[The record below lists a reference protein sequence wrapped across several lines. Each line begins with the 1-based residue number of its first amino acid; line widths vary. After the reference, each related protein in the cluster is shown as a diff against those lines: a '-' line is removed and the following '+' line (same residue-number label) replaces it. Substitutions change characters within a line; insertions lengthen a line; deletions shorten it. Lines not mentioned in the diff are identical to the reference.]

1 MVMHEVDVSGVQL
14 SGATQAKPVVLQMN
28 REDFPGAF
36 LRDLA
41 ATGKPQLSSTQT
53 VVATASVSGTLYQPV
68 ARVVHVALV
77 ELSCKTVGYP
87 RLDPTRVVSAG
98 LVIRRVPRTNGISEL
113 SKPPASAWP
122 WMKNSNG
129 QFGWNPAAPWSPDN
143 DPDATL
149 RPQLQ
154 SGRPELDRLLAAKS
168 LSTALSEVTT
178 PAFAAAPDV
187 CAAAG
192 RTFVYALVPTA
203 SSESS
208 TQQSAAI
215 PKLDNSALLQT
226 LPVLL
231 KAGSHS
237 APQANQPVNYQFM
250 SDDWVRANNKTDFL
264 TFSATLRMLYTVF
277 GAFDG
282 SPAAHQLLT
291 ALNRRSVTVNGAS
304 QKIGD
309 FFHQAAA
316 RLIDYDPNSSAG
328 AAPQLQM
335 PSAWEY
341 YNADDQTE
349 IQHAMLPLLQSRT
362 QAASQPQGRFQ
373 DATRLYR
380 LRMFFR
386 IKGETPACPP
396 CLVWSNYSDP
406 FRIAAWYESGGR
418 AATPVPMPDP
428 FDRQTLQNAK
438 GSAAFAVP
446 PRLMNAMN
454 GANLT
459 SLSAGTSSPP
469 PSGSGIDI
477 IWICNFSIP
486 LITICAFFVLNIF
499 ISLLNFVFFW
509 MAFIKICLPFPV
521 PAPSS
526 SPVED

>member
-1 MVMHEVDVSGVQL
+1 
-14 SGATQAKPVVLQMN
+14 
-28 REDFPGAF
+28 
-36 LRDLA
+36 
-41 ATGKPQLSSTQT
+41 
-53 VVATASVSGTLYQPV
+53 
-68 ARVVHVALV
+68 
-77 ELSCKTVGYP
+77 
-87 RLDPTRVVSAG
+87 
-98 LVIRRVPRTNGISEL
+98 
-113 SKPPASAWP
+113 
-122 WMKNSNG
+122 
-129 QFGWNPAAPWSPDN
+129 
-143 DPDATL
+143 
-149 RPQLQ
+149 
-154 SGRPELDRLLAAKS
+154 
-168 LSTALSEVTT
+168 
-178 PAFAAAPDV
+178 
-187 CAAAG
+187 
-192 RTFVYALVPTA
+192 
-203 SSESS
+203 
-208 TQQSAAI
+208 
-215 PKLDNSALLQT
+215 
-226 LPVLL
+226 
-231 KAGSHS
+231 
-237 APQANQPVNYQFM
+237 
-250 SDDWVRANNKTDFL
+250 
-264 TFSATLRMLYTVF
+264 
-277 GAFDG
+277 
-282 SPAAHQLLT
+282 
-291 ALNRRSVTVNGAS
+291 
-304 QKIGD
+304 
-309 FFHQAAA
+309 
-316 RLIDYDPNSSAG
+316 
-328 AAPQLQM
+328 M

-349 IQHAMLPLLQSRT
+349 ILHAMLPLLQSRT

-428 FDRQTLQNAK
+428 FDRDTLKNAK
-438 GSAAFAVP
+438 GSSAFAVP